1 MIKNSDFSSH
11 SDHQRELS
19 FLEEEYFSNPS
30 LKLAKE
36 IINSRISG
44 FESSEPISCEWNQP
58 MGSMQAASCE
68 LPEVDASNLSVDLVK
83 KSIFRSGGLI
93 VRNFASG
100 GECTDLRFDINQAL
114 DEYRELS
121 LGRLQK
127 SDCKYVSRP
136 EFISG
141 EKKQFP
147 IADRDWGIATG
158 SIWAVDV
165 PELAVQLINFYKHK
179 GVDKLLRQYFDE
191 PAVLSVKKWLLRCI
205 APNNGAEAGWH
216 QDGRFMGE
224 NIRSLNLWLALSECG
239 ASTEAPGIEFVMDQS
254 RVIYETG
261 TNGAA
266 FDWTVGQG
274 LIDKVHGDK
283 CIVRPRF
290 SPGDAVIFDH
300 YNLHRTAYGCS
311 DSACRY
317 AIETWFFA
325 ASRAPENQHPLVF

>member
-1 MIKNSDFSSH
+1 MRAH
-11 SDHQRELS
+11 SAPHPELS
-19 FLEEEYFSNPS
+19 LLDEKYRVSPS
-30 LKLAKE
+30 LELAKE

-44 FESSEPISCEWNQP
+44 FESNEPTSCEWNEP
-58 MGSMQAASCE
+58 MASMQAGSCE

-83 KSIFRSGGLI
+83 KSIARSGGLI

-100 GECTDLRFDINQAL
+100 GECADLRFDINQAL
-114 DEYRELS
+114 EEYRELS
-121 LGRLQK
+121 LGRVQK

-136 EFISG
+136 ESIHG

-147 IADRDWGIATG
+147 MADRDWGIATG
-158 SIWAVDV
+158 SIWAVDT
-165 PELAVQLINFYKHK
+165 PQLAVQLISFYKSK
-179 GVDKLLRQYFDE
+179 GVKKLLRQYFDE

-224 NIRSLNLWLALSECG
+224 SIRSLNLWLALSECG
-239 ASTEAPGIEFVMDQS
+239 AKADAPGIEFVMDQS

-274 LIDKVHGDK
+274 LIDRLHGDK

-290 SPGDAVIFDH
+290 SAGDAVIFDH

-317 AIETWFFA
+317 AVETWFFA

>member
-1 MIKNSDFSSH
+1 LRAYPVPH
-11 SDHQRELS
+11 PELS
-19 FLEEEYFSNPS
+19 LLDEKYRISPS
-30 LKLAKE
+30 LELAKE
-36 IINSRISG
+36 IINARIGS
-44 FESSEPISCEWNQP
+44 FESKSPISCEWNEP
-58 MGSMQAASCE
+58 AASMKTAAHD
-68 LPEVDASNLSVDLVK
+68 LPEIDASNLTVDVVK
-83 KSIFRSGGLI
+83 KSIVESGGLI
-93 VRNFASG
+93 VRNFASS
-100 GECTDLRFDINQAL
+100 GECAGLRLEIAQAL
-114 DEYRELS
+114 EEYRELS
-121 LGRLQK
+121 LGRVQK

-136 EFISG
+136 GSIPG
-141 EKKQFP
+141 EKKHFP
-147 IADRDWGIATG
+147 IADRDRGIATG
-158 SIWAVDV
+158 SIWAVDA
-165 PELAVQLINFYKHK
+165 PHLAVKLIDFYKRK
-179 GVDKLLRQYFDE
+179 GIDQLLLRYFDE

-224 NIRSLNLWLALSECG
+224 RIRSLNLWLALSECG
-239 ASTEAPGIEFVMDQS
+239 AKADAPGIEFVMDQS

-274 LIDKVHGDK
+274 LIDKLCGDK

-317 AIETWFFA
+317 AVETWFFA

>member
-1 MIKNSDFSSH
+1 MRAYSAPH
-11 SDHQRELS
+11 PELS
-19 FLEEEYFSNPS
+19 LLDEKYRVSPS
-30 LKLAKE
+30 LELAKE

-44 FESSEPISCEWNQP
+44 FESSEPISCKWNEP
-58 MGSMQAASCE
+58 MKSMQAASCE
-68 LPEVDASNLSVDLVK
+68 LPEIDASNLSVDLIK
-83 KSIFRSGGLI
+83 KSIASSGGLI
-93 VRNFASG
+93 VRNFASR
-100 GECTDLRFDINQAL
+100 GECTDLHFEISQAL
-114 DEYRELS
+114 EEYRELS
-121 LGRLQK
+121 QGRVQK

-136 EFISG
+136 EFVPG

-147 IADRDWGIATG
+147 TDNCDQGIATG
-158 SIWAVDV
+158 SIWAVDI
-165 PELAVQLINFYKHK
+165 PELALQLINFYKHK

-224 NIRSLNLWLALSECG
+224 SIRSLNLWLALSECG
-239 ASTEAPGIEFVMDQS
+239 AKADAPGIEFVMDQS
-254 RVIYETG
+254 RIIYETG
-261 TNGAA
+261 TDGAA

-274 LIDKVHGDK
+274 LIDKLHGDK

-290 SPGDAVIFDH
+290 SPGDAIIFDH
-300 YNLHRTAYGCS
+300 YNLHRTAYGSS

-325 ASRAPENQHPLVF
+325 ASRAPQNQHPLVF